1 MKILVIGSGGREHAL
16 AWKIAQSPRVDKVV
30 VAPGNGGI
38 CRRFDCA
45 DVGTDDRE
53 GLVSL
58 AAGGL
63 AAGGG
68 FDLVVVGPEGPLVQG
83 LADAL
88 AEKGIRVFG
97 PSRGAAEIE
106 GSKRFAKE
114 FMARHGIPTAAFDA
128 AASPEAARKIVRRL
142 GLPIVVKADGLAAG
156 KGVVVAG
163 TLAEADAAIEAM
175 MVEKVF
181 GKAADCLVIEECLRG
196 REASFMAVSDGS
208 SILPLETAQDHKRV
222 GDGDTGPN
230 TGGMGAFSPAPGIGR
245 ALFEEVQETVLRK
258 AVAGLRKE
266 GRPFRGVLYAGLM
279 LTADGPKVLEFNA
292 RFGDPETQ
300 PVLMRLESDLVDLM
314 EAAVDGT
321 LARAEAVWKRD
332 PAVCVVAA
340 AKGYPA
346 RPETGQTIEGLDEAA
361 RWPQTVVF
369 HAGTRLAEGGR
380 IVTNGGRVLGVTSL
394 GKDLAEARQRAYGAM
409 DKIRYD
415 GMHYRRD
422 IGLLSQGEAK

>member
-45 DVGTDDRE
+45 
-53 GLVSL
+53 L
-58 AAGGL
+58 AEGGL

-361 RWPQTVVF
+361 R
-369 HAGTRLAEGGR
+369 
-380 IVTNGGRVLGVTSL
+380 
-394 GKDLAEARQRAYGAM
+394 
-409 DKIRYD
+409 
-415 GMHYRRD
+415 
-422 IGLLSQGEAK
+422 

>member
-1 MKILVIGSGGREHAL
+1 MKVLVIGSGGREHAL
-16 AWKIAQSPRVDKVV
+16 AWKIAQSPRVTKVV

-38 CRRFDCA
+38 RRSFEYA
-45 DVGTDDRE
+45 DVGTDDID

-58 AAGGL
+58 AE
-63 AAGGG
+63 GGG

-88 AEKGIRVFG
+88 TEKGIRVFG

-128 AASPEAARKIVRRL
+128 AVSPEAARKIVRRF
-142 GLPIVVKADGLAAG
+142 GPPVVVKADGLAAG
-156 KGVVVAG
+156 KGVVIAG
-163 TLAEADAAIEAM
+163 TLAEADAAIETM
-175 MVEKVF
+175 MVEKAF
-181 GKAADCLVIEECLRG
+181 GNAADCVVVEECLRG
-196 REASFMAVSDGS
+196 REASFMAVSDGM

-279 LTADGPKVLEFNA
+279 LTADGPRVLEFNA

-314 EAAVDGT
+314 EAAVDGNLS
-321 LARAEAVWKRD
+321 LAKAEWKSD
-332 PAVCVVAA
+332 TAVCVVAA

-346 RPETGQTIEGLDEAA
+346 RPETGQAIEGLDEAA

-369 HAGTRLAEGGR
+369 HSGTRLAEGGR
-380 IVTNGGRVLGVTSL
+380 IVTSGGRVLGVTSL
-394 GKDLAEARQRAYGAM
+394 GKDLAEARQRAYGAIA
-409 DKIRYD
+409 KIRYD

-422 IGLLSQGEAK
+422 IGLLSQGEAR

>member
-16 AWKIAQSPRVDKVV
+16 AWKIAQSSRVDKVV

-38 CRRFDCA
+38 RRSFDCA
-45 DVGTDDRE
+45 DVGTDDVG

-58 AAGGL
+58 AE
-63 AAGGG
+63 GGG

-88 AEKGIRVFG
+88 AEKRIRVFG
-97 PSRGAAEIE
+97 PSRRAAEIE

-128 AASPEAARKIVRRL
+128 AGSPEAARKIVRRL
-142 GLPIVVKADGLAAG
+142 GVPVVVKADGLAAG

-163 TLAEADAAIEAM
+163 TLAEADTAIAAM

-181 GKAADCLVIEECLRG
+181 GKAADCVVIEECLRG
-196 REASFMAVSDGS
+196 REASFMAVTDGT

-245 ALFEEVQETVLRK
+245 ALFAEVQETVLKK
-258 AVAGLRKE
+258 AVASLQKE
-266 GRPFRGVLYAGLM
+266 GRPFLGVLYAGLM
-279 LTADGPKVLEFNA
+279 LTAAGPRVLEFNA

-314 EAAVDGT
+314 SAAVDGS
-321 LARAEAVWKRD
+321 LARSKAVWKSD

-369 HAGTRLAEGGR
+369 HGGTRAASGGA
-380 IVTNGGRVLGVTSL
+380 IVTSGGRVLGVTSL
-394 GKDLAEARQRAYGAM
+394 GKDLAEARQRAYGAIAQ
-409 DKIRYD
+409 IRYD
-415 GMHYRRD
+415 GMHYRHD
-422 IGLLSQGEAK
+422 IGLLSRGEAE